1 MNSKACW
8 HKLKKNHKIKILK
21 FVSADQNFEFKNEIS
36 TEPKQ
41 VIRKYLKY
49 RKVSVYKGSSHY
61 FA

>member
-1 MNSKACW
+1 MLAQT
-8 HKLKKNHKIKILK
+8 KKKHKIKTLK
-21 FVSADQNFEFKNEIS
+21 FVSADQNFEFENEIS